1 MPAPVQARACT
12 QMRRLLRA
20 FTKAVSDLNRIHSA
34 ELRALMNGEDVHF
47 QDEFAEA
54 SARKEGAKHAVLAHR
69 QKHGC

>member
-1 MPAPVQARACT
+1 
-12 QMRRLLRA
+12 
-20 FTKAVSDLNRIHSA
+20 
-34 ELRALMNGEDVHF
+34 MNGEDVHF